1 VGSCVDNSR
10 ILTVAMEMVREGG
23 IGRDFSELP
32 IAASAPGWWSEKAIT
47 IGFYAVASGITTVLG
62 SPFNILGSE
71 AVTRFVTD
79 EIEGLTGGRFAFET
93 DPLKAAQLIVAH
105 LDRKREALKLRP
117 MMYDALP
124 AIA

>member
-1 VGSCVDNSR
+1 
-10 ILTVAMEMVREGG
+10 MEMVREGG

-32 IAASAPGWWSEKAIT
+32 IAAAAPGWWSEKAIT

-71 AVTRFVTD
+71 AVTRFVTQD
-79 EIEGLTGGRFAFET
+79 LEGLIGGRFAFES
-93 DPLKAAQLIVAH
+93 DPVKAADLIVAH

-117 MMYDALP
+117 MMYEALP